1 MMKKTVTFVLEFVT
15 MLAMFATI
23 YGVWVFLAAMS
34 APAPV

>member
-1 MMKKTVTFVLEFVT
+1 MMKKTVTFILEFVT

>member
-1 MMKKTVTFVLEFVT
+1 MMKKTATFVLEFMT

-23 YGVWVFLAAMS
+23 YGDWVFLAAMS